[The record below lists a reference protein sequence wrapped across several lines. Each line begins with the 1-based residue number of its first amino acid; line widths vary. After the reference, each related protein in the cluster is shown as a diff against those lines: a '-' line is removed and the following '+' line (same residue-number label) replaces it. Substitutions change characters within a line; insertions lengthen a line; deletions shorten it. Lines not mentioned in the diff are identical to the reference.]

1 MTTKDTFQWQM
12 SKINLVKYVNS
23 KNLTKAIKLN
33 LTSLHEPSN
42 IYQLIKKIKNR
53 LKILIYGASKNYKIM
68 NCKFSRWISVYFFVV
83 QSLRSPMQ
91 QKLEHFYTWWAL
103 TLFALST
110 LRIHFFYFTSQ
121 TFPNQRKANVKT

>member
-68 NCKFSRWISVYFFVV
+68 NFKFSSEFQYT
-83 QSLRSPMQ
+83 SLLYKVLDRLCNRNSNIFI
-91 QKLEHFYTWWAL
+91 LDEL
-103 TLFALST
+103 
-110 LRIHFFYFTSQ
+110 
-121 TFPNQRKANVKT
+121 